1 MYSITTTPKTL
12 QPTPKHCS
20 QPPNTAANPQTLQPT
35 PECCMYLPDEVEGDV
50 VEKVTQLHKVRQLKW
65 LLPLIELAV
74 IKDTGAQNRSVGK
87 GQGSK
92 TVLLQ

>member
-1 MYSITTTPKTL
+1 
-12 QPTPKHCS
+12 
-20 QPPNTAANPQTLQPT
+20 
-35 PECCMYLPDEVEGDV
+35 MYLPDEVEGDV

-87 GQGSK
+87 GHGSK
-92 TVLLQ
+92 TALLQ